1 MNFKKS
7 FRKALLLVAVLTLT
21 ASMTACGTKGSTGGG
36 EGANTPAPSNAVN
49 NKENNTAVQDG
60 ELVPEEGAELLVWES
75 REEVPFTEEIARQF
89 EEKYGVKVKI
99 EEVATT
105 DQVGKLTTDGPSGL
119 GADVIIIPHDH
130 LGNAAASGLI
140 LANDVFAEETK
151 KNNTEASIIGA
162 TFEGTLYGYPRAAET
177 TALFYNKSL
186 VPEAPKS
193 FEELIEFG
201 KTFTDKSK
209 KKYALM
215 WEAGNMYFN
224 YPFIASGGGYL
235 YGDNGTNKDDIG
247 LAHEGVAES
256 MKVYQ
261 SLAEILPIK
270 SGDINPDIKRGLFGA
285 GDVAMDINGPWEVA
299 GYKDALGDNLA
310 IAPVPTVNGK
320 PAITFSGIK
329 IYTVSS
335 FAKYPNA
342 AKLYAQF
349 ATTKEAQLLLNEKI
363 GSVPTNLEALETDQ
377 IKNDPIVSG
386 FAEQAKNSEPMP
398 SIPEMANVWAPVN
411 AAMADIWDNKT
422 DPKAAMEKA
431 ITQIKD
437 LNNGLAAE

>member
-21 ASMTACGTKGSTGGG
+21 ASMTACGTKSSTGGG
-36 EGANTPAPSNAVN
+36 EGANTPAPSNAAN
-49 NKENNTAVQDG
+49 NKENTTAVQDG

-140 LANDVFAEETK
+140 LANDVFAEDTK

-162 TFEGTLYGYPRAAET
+162 TFEETLYGYPRAAET

-186 VPEAPKS
+186 VPEAPES
-193 FEELIEFG
+193 FEDLIEFG

-299 GYKDALGDNLA
+299 GYKEALGDNLA

>member
-1 MNFKKS
+1 MNFKKP
-7 FRKALLLVAVLTLT
+7 FRKALVLIAAVTLV
-21 ASMTACGTKGSTGGG
+21 ASMTACSPKSSGGSK
-36 EGANTPAPSNAVN
+36 GANTPAPSNAAE
-49 NKENNTAVQDG
+49 NKGGNAVVQDG
-60 ELVPEEGAELLVWES
+60 ELMPEAGAELLVWES
-75 REEVPFTEEIARQF
+75 REEVAFTEEIARQF

-99 EEVATT
+99 EEVAAT
-105 DQVGKLTTDGPSGL
+105 DQVAKLTTDGPSGL
-119 GADVIIIPHDH
+119 GADVVIIPHDH
-130 LGNAAASGLI
+130 LGNTAASGLI
-140 LANDVFAEETK
+140 LENDVFAEETK

-162 TFEGTLYGYPRAAET
+162 TFDGKLYGYPRAAET
-177 TALFYNKSL
+177 TALFYNKSIL
-186 VPEAPKS
+186 PEPPKS
-193 FEELIEFG
+193 FEELIDFG
-201 KTFTDKSK
+201 RTFTDKSK

-235 YGDNGTNKDDIG
+235 FGDNGTNKDDIG
-247 LAHEGVAES
+247 LAKEGVAEA

-261 SLAEILPIK
+261 SLAEILPMN

-299 GYKDALGDNLA
+299 GYKDALGENLGV
-310 IAPVPTVNGK
+310 APLPTVNGK
-320 PAITFSGIK
+320 TAITFSGIK

-335 FAKYPNA
+335 FTQYPNA

-411 AAMADIWDNKT
+411 AAMAEIWNNKA
-422 DPKAAMEKA
+422 DPKVAMEKA

-437 LNNGLAAE
+437 LNDGLNAE